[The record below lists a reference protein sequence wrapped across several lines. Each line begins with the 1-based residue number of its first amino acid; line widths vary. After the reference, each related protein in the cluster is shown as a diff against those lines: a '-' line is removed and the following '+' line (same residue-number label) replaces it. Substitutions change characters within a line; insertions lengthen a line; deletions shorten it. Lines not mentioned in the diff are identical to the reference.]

1 MPEIC
6 RFLGI
11 SIQMFFDDHNPPHF
25 HARYGEKKGTFE
37 IKTLNFMEGDLPI
50 KVRNLITEWA
60 DLHQNELLEDWNLAQ
75 SGQSPKKID
84 PLV

>member
-11 SIQMFFDDHNPPHF
+11 VIQIFYDDHNPPHF

-37 IKTLNFMEGDLPI
+37 IQSLNMMEGNLPV
-50 KVRNLITEWA
+50 KVRNLIVEWA
-60 DLHQNELLEDWNLAQ
+60 DLHKPELLQDWNLAQ
-75 SGQSPKKID
+75 KGQLPNKID

>member
-1 MPEIC
+1 MPEIS

-11 SIQMFFDDHNPPHF
+11 VIQMFFDDHNPPHF

-37 IKTLNFMEGDLPI
+37 IETLNMMEGDLPI
-50 KVRNLITEWA
+50 KVRNLIIEWA
-60 DLHQNELLEDWNLAQ
+60 DLNKEALLKNWNLAQ
-75 SGQSPKKID
+75 NGKQPFKIN

>member
-11 SIQMFFDDHNPPHF
+11 VIQMFFDEHNPPHF
-25 HARYGEKKGTFE
+25 HARYAEKKGTFD
-37 IKTLNFMEGDLPI
+37 IRTLNMIEGNLPG
-50 KVRNLITEWA
+50 KVRSLIIEWA
-60 DLHQNELLEDWNLAQ
+60 ELHQKELLDDWNLAQ
-75 SGQSPKKID
+75 KGILPNSIE